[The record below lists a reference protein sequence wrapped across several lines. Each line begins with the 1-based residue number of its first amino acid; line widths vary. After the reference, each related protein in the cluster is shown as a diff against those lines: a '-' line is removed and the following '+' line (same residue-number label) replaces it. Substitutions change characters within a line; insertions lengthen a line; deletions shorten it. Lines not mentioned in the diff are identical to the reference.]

1 MVKSAIGLF
10 VLAFVILVLFLPS
23 YTKMQDL
30 KYKNEQYKKQIEDL
44 KKEEVLLSEE
54 HKRLKND
61 PEYLEKVARERMG
74 LIRKGE
80 TVYKVV
86 PGN

>member
-1 MVKSAIGLF
+1 MLKSALGLF
-10 VLAFVILVLFLPS
+10 ILTLVILALYLPS

-30 KYKNEQYKKQIEDL
+30 KYRNEQYKKQIEEL
-44 KKEEVLLSEE
+44 KKEEAALLEE
-54 HKRLKND
+54 RKRLEND

-80 TVYKVV
+80 KVYQVV
-86 PGN
+86 PE